1 MSLESSYE
9 KPKRSPGLRDYAPVI
24 ARQCLCIGALCAL
37 PATAL
42 AQSKAQ
48 EAAATSQLAPTPPPD
63 TASRVIFAG
72 NEHFPENQLRQ
83 ALADPLLSIRQ
94 EGLTAPLADDTA
106 YYLEV
111 FYRRRGYPNV
121 NVWYKIRGRE
131 LQLNISEG
139 GYYKLGKITFVGNQS
154 SPAPSLNDYMIG
166 TTRARLSQFQKQLP
180 FVQTDLETGSG
191 LLKNYYISQG
201 FPNVQIEP
209 LQYQFDEALDQV
221 DVTVSIKEG
230 QKFVFG
236 AINFPEVPDIPASA
250 FQAKA
255 NQLTKPAKPYSD
267 AAVSD
272 LQRDVLFILKRY
284 GYVTARVSV
293 SADIAAAKAGVV
305 SVKVSIQPG
314 PVYTFGRVVVQQR
327 PNARLKPDFLPNRLQ
342 PLMGQ
347 TYSPL
352 KLQELDTRMI
362 STGLFDSLDFQERPM
377 PDDTVQLTLN
387 PVESKQKYF
396 GIFGGYDTFY
406 GIIFGGNFSDL
417 DVGGEGHVL
426 SASAEITGR
435 GPKAKVSYEDPW
447 FFNTNLDFLTEV
459 GIEDQNL
466 YGYTY
471 VDEYI
476 RTNLTA
482 KYGKTLTTGSKEYQ
496 TGVFMLL
503 RNANLSQINITPET
517 LVGPTSYELVSVGLS
532 QTIDKRDNP
541 LNPHKGWIL
550 ELAASDS
557 ELLRNYVNYLTL
569 TERFSLY
576 IPVGPTV
583 LAGGVRFGGIF
594 SSQGGVQAIPIEE
607 RFFSGGANTVRSF
620 LERELGPKDVGNNP
634 LGGLT
639 RSVFNLEDD
648 FPIYAGVIGAVF
660 FDAGGLGNSPFDN
673 FSTGVGLGLRYNLP
687 VGPIRV
693 DYGVNPAPRKIDSFG
708 AFNLSF
714 GFAF

>member
-209 LQYQFDEALDQV
+209 LQYQFDEALDEV